1 MSAAT
6 FIAWE
11 NRLGKMVK
19 EPGGVRLGDA
29 LGQAGKNL
37 DSIQMECLKA
47 MDGQIDQ
54 MERLCAEGGRQPPD
68 ETKHE
73 IYDLAND
80 VLAVAG
86 SFRLQEL
93 GEAAF
98 CLCELVDRLRTRSKW
113 NQAAV
118 EVYLSAFRLLRHPD
132 PGADR
137 SSVILGLRGLTER
150 VASFAE

>member
-11 NRLGKMVK
+11 NRLSKVVR
-19 EPGGVRLGDA
+19 EPGGLRMGEA
-29 LGQAGKNL
+29 LDQAGKNL
-37 DSIQMECLKA
+37 DEIQMECLA
-47 MDGQIDQ
+47 VMDGQIDE
-54 MERLCAEGGRQPPD
+54 MERLCADGGRQPD
-68 ETKHE
+68 DDTKHQ

-86 SFRLQEL
+86 SFKLKEL
-93 GEAAF
+93 GQAAF
-98 CLCELVDRLRTRSKW
+98 CLCELVDRLRTCGKW

-118 EVYLSAFRLLRHPD
+118 EVHLSAFRLLRHPD

-137 SSVILGLRGLTER
+137 SSVVLGLKGLTER
-150 VASFAE
+150 VAAIAE

>member
-6 FIAWE
+6 FIPWE
-11 NRLGKMVK
+11 NRMAKMVR
-19 EPGGVRLGDA
+19 EPGGVRLSDA
-29 LGQAGKNL
+29 LEQAGKNL
-37 DSIQMECLKA
+37 DSIQMECLA
-47 MDGQIDQ
+47 VMDGQIQ
-54 MERLCAEGGRQPPD
+54 EMERLCAEGGRQPDD
-68 ETKHE
+68 EIKHQ

-86 SFRLQEL
+86 SFRLTEL
-93 GEAAF
+93 GQAAF
-98 CLCELVDRLRTRSKW
+98 CLCELVDRLRTSGKW

-118 EVYLSAFRLLRHPD
+118 EVHLSAFRLLRFPD

-137 SSVILGLRGLTER
+137 SSVVLGLKGLTER